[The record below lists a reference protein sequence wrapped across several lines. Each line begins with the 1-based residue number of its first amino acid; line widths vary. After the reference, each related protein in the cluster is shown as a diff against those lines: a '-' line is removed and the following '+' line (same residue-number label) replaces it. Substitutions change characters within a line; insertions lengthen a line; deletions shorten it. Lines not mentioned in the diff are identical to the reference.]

1 MVSSTYHARKPAHA
15 TRCVCRQVNIS
26 SITTEL
32 ASTMFEL
39 LRAHFHNVSRDI
51 FERDLSSKSTVLL
64 LEESESGRLL
74 GFSTHRVLRSSSGA
88 RVVFSGDTIIDPIA
102 WGSLALPKAWGA
114 WMLSLS
120 AEEPESPL
128 YWMLISKGHRT
139 FRFLPT
145 YFIDYAPGLKRKYS
159 SDELCMIR
167 EIGGFLFGDKLTVN
181 QQGFMVVAH
190 DISSQ
195 RLKEH
200 LIDER
205 HLRSHQRD
213 IKFFA
218 NANLDYVHG
227 SELVCVVNF
236 TISNMRPFC
245 RRMLGLRSGDMEER
259 IHDS

>member
-1 MVSSTYHARKPAHA
+1 MKSAHA
-15 TRCVCRQVNIS
+15 ARGVCRQVDIALV
-26 SITTEL
+26 TDEL

-39 LRAHFHNVSRDI
+39 LRTHFHNVSRDI

-64 LEESESGRLL
+64 LEEMESGRLL
-74 GFSTHRVLRSSSGA
+74 GFSTQRVIRSSFGM
-88 RVVFSGDTIIDPIA
+88 RVVFSGDTIIDPMA
-102 WGSLALPKAWGA
+102 WGSLALPKAWGG

-145 YFIDYAPGLKRKYS
+145 YFVDYAPGLKREYS

-167 EIGGFLFGDKLTVN
+167 EIGGLLFGNKLTVN
-181 QQGFMVVAH
+181 QQGFLVVAH

-213 IKFFA
+213 IKFFS
-218 NANLDYVHG
+218 NANPDYVHG
-227 SELVCVVNF
+227 TELVCIVNF

-245 RRMLGLRSGDMEER
+245 QRMLGLHSREIKESINDT
-259 IHDS
+259 